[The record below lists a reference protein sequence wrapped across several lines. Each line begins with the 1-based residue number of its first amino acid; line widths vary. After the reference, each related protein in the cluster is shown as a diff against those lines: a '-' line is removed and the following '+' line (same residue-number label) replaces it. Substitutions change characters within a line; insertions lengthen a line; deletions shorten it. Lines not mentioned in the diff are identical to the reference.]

1 MEVHFW
7 LPNVATWCAELGSC
21 LQRTLPGLTI
31 QIAPPGQLAHV
42 NRRNRLLSAGMARG
56 VMARTTSQRY
66 LTAAQPKKARTH
78 APAQAL
84 LLPLNKD
91 TLEDPLVLADIWAA
105 LQVHLPLGNCV
116 LLSIASFC

>member
-21 LQRTLPGLTI
+21 LQRTLPGLAI

-42 NRRNRLLSAGMARG
+42 YAKTHVQTGLLSAGM
-56 VMARTTSQRY
+56 TTSRRY
-66 LTAAQPKKARTH
+66 STEQSKKARTH

-105 LQVHLPLGNCV
+105 LQVHLPLGNYV